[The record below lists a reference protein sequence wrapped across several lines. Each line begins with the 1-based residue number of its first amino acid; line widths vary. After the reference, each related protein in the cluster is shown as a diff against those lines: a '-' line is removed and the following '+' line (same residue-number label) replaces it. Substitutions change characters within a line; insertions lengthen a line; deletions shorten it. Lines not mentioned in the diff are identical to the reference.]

1 METSKDSSR
10 NGYGQQVQD
19 RLGSALHRLAS
30 LEESVS
36 SAESRRGSERLGSEL
51 RRINTDL
58 QRAFVDVQEAAVSY
72 EHLRSSAACSTQRA
86 DLLFLLSPV
95 PCLVLDRS
103 GAVVDANPAATRKV
117 NLSHRHLVG
126 KPFQL
131 FVGSDRAEFVKR
143 LQTLGNSEWVT
154 KWPLCI
160 RPRER
165 GSLQVTFAAS
175 VDTQDRVL
183 VMLLPPEAPKEAEA
197 TDVEPDAVHPG

>member
-1 METSKDSSR
+1 METSKVASR

-19 RLGSALHRLAS
+19 RLGSALHRLTS

-36 SAESRRGSERLGSEL
+36 SSEPRRSVERLGVEL

-72 EHLRSSAACSTQRA
+72 EHLRSSAACSSQRA

-95 PCLVLDRS
+95 PCLVLDRM
-103 GAVVDANPAATRKV
+103 GVVVDANPAATRKV

-126 KPFQL
+126 KSFQL
-131 FVGSDRAEFVKR
+131 FVGSDRADFMQR
-143 LQTLGNSEWVT
+143 LQLLGNSEWVT

-165 GSLQVTFAAS
+165 GSVHVTFAAA
-175 VDTQDRVL
+175 VDSQDRVL
-183 VMLLPPEAPKEAEA
+183 VMLLPPETVNDADA
-197 TDVEPDAVHPG
+197 TEPTQADIPGV

>member
-1 METSKDSSR
+1 METSKDYSR

-30 LEESVS
+30 LEETVS
-36 SAESRRGSERLGSEL
+36 STEPRRGGERLGVEL

-72 EHLRSSAACSTQRA
+72 EHLRSSAASSSQRA

-95 PCLVLDRS
+95 PCLVLDRN
-103 GAVVDANPAATRKV
+103 AVVVDANPAATRKV

-126 KPFQL
+126 KSFQL
-131 FVGSDRAEFVKR
+131 FVGSDRADFVSR
-143 LQTLGNSEWVT
+143 LQALGNSEWVT
-154 KWPLCI
+154 KWPLTI

-175 VDTQDRVL
+175 VDSQDRVL
-183 VMLLPPEAPKEAEA
+183 VMLLPPEASNEAGA
-197 TDVEPDAVHPG
+197 TEQDPSGARPA